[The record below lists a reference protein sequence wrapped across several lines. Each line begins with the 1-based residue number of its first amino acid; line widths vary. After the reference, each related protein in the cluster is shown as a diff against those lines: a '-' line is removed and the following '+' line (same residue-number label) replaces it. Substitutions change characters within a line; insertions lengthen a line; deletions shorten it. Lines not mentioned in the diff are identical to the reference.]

1 VIIRQLLVFRDRF
14 RGEGEG
20 RSSFA
25 ATQQYAVYGAPRRCQ
40 AFFVAMQRKPVD
52 GESQTRRIVKAEK
65 AIRRTK
71 ATDHRET
78 GSRFD
83 GKFLN

>member
-1 VIIRQLLVFRDRF
+1 LLQRNN
-14 RGEGEG
+14 
-20 RSSFA
+20 
-25 ATQQYAVYGAPRRCQ
+25 TQFTVHHVDVKP
-40 AFFVAMQRKPVD
+40 FFVAMQRKPVD

-65 AIRRTK
+65 AIRLTK

-83 GKFLN
+83 GKFLNSLPFL